1 MNTPQFHITQE
12 GIRAYAEMFE
22 INIDGMDPEVLTAH
36 IRAGLEGLAYL
47 RNLDIEGIEPFATFP
62 IDRVQK

>member
-1 MNTPQFHITQE
+1 MNTPEFHITPA
-12 GIRAYAEMFE
+12 GIGAYAEMFE
-22 INIDGMDPEVLTAH
+22 INIEGMDPEELTAH

-47 RNLDIEGIEPFATFP
+47 RNLDVTGVEPFATFP